1 MPVSAG
7 SPPDAT
13 ALSALDAAARA
24 IAGVLAV
31 DDVLQLIVDRVRDLV
46 DARYAALGIADAA
59 GRMERFIT
67 AGLEPQERAAI
78 GALPTGHGLLGLII
92 REGRSY
98 RIASINEHVDSSGFP
113 LNHSPMTSFLGVPVR
128 ARGQAIGNLYLT
140 DKRGAAEFSEA
151 DQRIVET
158 FALHAGIAMDNAR
171 LHAQAG
177 RLAVADERERIGRD
191 LH

>member
-1 MPVSAG
+1 MPERSAPPTAPPT
-7 SPPDAT
+7 SPDAV
-13 ALSALDAAARA
+13 ALAVLDEAARA

-46 DARYAALGIADAA
+46 DARYAALGIADAS

-98 RIASINEHVDSSGFP
+98 RIASISEHADSSGFP
-113 LNHSPMTSFLGVPVR
+113 PNHPPMTSFLGVPVT
-128 ARGQAIGNLYLT
+128 AHGQAIGNLYLT
-140 DKRGAAEFSEA
+140 DKRGAPEFSEA

-158 FALHAGIAMDNAR
+158 FALHAGIAIDNA
-171 LHAQAG
+171 
-177 RLAVADERERIGRD
+177 
-191 LH
+191 